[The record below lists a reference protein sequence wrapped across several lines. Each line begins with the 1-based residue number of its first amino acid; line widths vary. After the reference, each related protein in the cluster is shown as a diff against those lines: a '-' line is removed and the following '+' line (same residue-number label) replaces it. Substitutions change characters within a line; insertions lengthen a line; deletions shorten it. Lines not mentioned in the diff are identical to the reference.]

1 MQEISMEKIKPNPH
15 QPRRYFEKQALEVL
29 KETLKKQILP
39 ILVIRGT
46 TIDIPEDVEIED
58 DEFLIIDGERR
69 WRASKELKRKIMTCE
84 VLEDSYIEAYDNA
97 GIIHRTTATHDPQA
111 RAWCIAESILN
122 HLGDELKKY
131 GWTKDAKG
139 VIQCI
144 QYLYDVKRKKAPDSK
159 NFAQLALGK
168 IIKICKKHG
177 SELGSAN
184 FRLPLDLNIP
194 DDLLE
199 VIQEGTMAHTVAT
212 QFIKV
217 KDKKVRKQIIK
228 KIKEKPIA
236 HKEAQK
242 MASILIDKEAPQE
255 IKERVLD
262 IEEDVN
268 LDFEKEKIQAIKQI
282 KKDDV
287 FTEGEKQEIEKKII
301 REEFE
306 KPMNIVAKEKFKK
319 AKKPMELQ
327 GVSPYEFVISLSV
340 QLGKT
345 VGNFKL
351 LEPVWEYISESQR
364 KGLEIHILE
373 LLKLWNRLNLIN
385 KEVLD
390 EEHQKKKKGKILEIA
405 GS

>member
-1 MQEISMEKIKPNPH
+1 MKEILLEKIKPNSH
-15 QPRRYFEKQALEVL
+15 QPRKYFNKEAQEVL

-39 ILVIRGT
+39 ILVISGIT
-46 TIDIPEDVEIED
+46 SDIPKDVKIKEDEY
-58 DEFLIIDGERR
+58 LIIDGERR
-69 WRASKELKRKIMTCE
+69 WRASKELKAKTMMCE
-84 VLEDSYIEAYDNA
+84 VLDGSYTEAYDNA

-111 RAWCIAESILN
+111 RAVLIVESILN
-122 HLGDELKKY
+122 HLGDELGKY
-131 GWTKDAKG
+131 GWSKDKKG
-139 VIQCI
+139 VVSCAI
-144 QYLYDVKRKKAPDSK
+144 YLQNMKKRGNAKNIDGEFPIIFTEISKRHGWEIDSVVR
-159 NFAQLALGK
+159 
-168 IIKICKKHG
+168 
-177 SELGSAN
+177 
-184 FRLPLDLNIP
+184 RLREDLNIP

-199 VIQEGTMAHTVAT
+199 TIQDGTMAHTTAT
-212 QFIKV
+212 EFIKV
-217 KDKKVRKQIIK
+217 KDKEIREKVIR
-228 KIKEKPIA
+228 KIKEKPVA
-236 HKEAQK
+236 RREAQK
-242 MASILIDKEAPQE
+242 MVMILVDKEAPQE